1 MAPLPSP
8 SPSLGGL
15 KDFIAVPV
23 LSGSVRVHLC
33 LLRWG
38 HDASAHRLLMFQ
50 SVPSTLPGLL
60 RTTAMGTVLVSAT
73 YCWSCVQSREAA
85 CLAVPH

>member
-1 MAPLPSP
+1 MPLPSP
-8 SPSLGGL
+8 SPTPQRGG
-15 KDFIAVPV
+15 KDFLAVPM
-23 LSGSVRVHLC
+23 LSGSVRVRPC
-33 LLRWG
+33 LFRQC
-38 HDASAHRLLMFQ
+38 HDASVHRLLMLQ